1 MSNENFNNLNY
12 EQFEVEVNDEMYK
25 SKNARIKKE
34 MKKIFKNNFTKIR
47 LYILCISLFLC
58 FIIILIIYIKKIIDY
73 NKLERKVLDHIF
85 FPYHSDLISS
95 LKILKKLK
103 NWIKEIIL
111 ERTGKEF
118 IPSFRM
124 YYKATIDGDLSFHE
138 KTDKWD
144 GYILLIKD
152 ENENIFGGY
161 TSKNFKGKFIL
172 SDIGYGAKKNDN
184 TSFLFNLEKDEIY
197 PVIDINSKN
206 HIYADIEEGPI
217 FGELNNSDLYIQ
229 NKFLSVKSYSEFPK
243 NFNLKGNKNLNK
255 NKLRLANRQKYFLI
269 KELEAFRINL
279 LN

>member
-1 MSNENFNNLNY
+1 
-12 EQFEVEVNDEMYK
+12 
-25 SKNARIKKE
+25 
-34 MKKIFKNNFTKIR
+34 
-47 LYILCISLFLC
+47 
-58 FIIILIIYIKKIIDY
+58 LIIYIKKIIDY

-85 FPYHSDLISS
+85 FPYHSDLIPS

-217 FGELNNSDLYIQ
+217 FGGLNNSDLYIQ

-255 NKLRLANRQKYFLI
+255 NKLRLTNGQKYFLI